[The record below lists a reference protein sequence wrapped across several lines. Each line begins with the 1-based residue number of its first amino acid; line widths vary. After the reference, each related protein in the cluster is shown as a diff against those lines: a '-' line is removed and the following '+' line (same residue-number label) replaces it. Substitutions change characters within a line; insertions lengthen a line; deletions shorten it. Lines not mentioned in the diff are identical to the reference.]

1 MSDPKNIPLSE
12 ARPGDKVFLKPAT
25 VQATRADILTIKLAS
40 EWCYDVSADEIDR
53 IERAP
58 RPLEVGD
65 EVRILDD
72 ARKTVIVGISDGWAW
87 LKRSDGQHW
96 TRALEGLERVDG

>member
-12 ARPGDKVFLKPAT
+12 ARPGDIVHLKP
-25 VQATRADILTIKLAS
+25 VELTR
-40 EWCYDVSADEIDR
+40 VSASGYFVCGAHTFGNSHIDH

-58 RPLEVGD
+58 RPLAVGD

>member
-1 MSDPKNIPLSE
+1 MTDLKNIPLSE

-65 EVRILDD
+65 TVKDFFGAIVEV
-72 ARKTVIVGISDGWAW
+72 KGIDGDIAW
-87 LKRSDGQHW
+87 VKDKWGGRGERNL
-96 TRALEGLERVDG
+96 TTLERVDG